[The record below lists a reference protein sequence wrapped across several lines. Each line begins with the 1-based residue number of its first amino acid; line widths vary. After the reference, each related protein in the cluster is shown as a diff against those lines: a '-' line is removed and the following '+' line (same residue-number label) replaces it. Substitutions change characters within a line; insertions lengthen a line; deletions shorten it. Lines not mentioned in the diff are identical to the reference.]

1 MGLSKYKLGQ
11 LIELVEETN
20 SKGLYGPNDVR
31 GMTITK
37 EIIPTK
43 ADVANTDLHKFIVVH
58 PEEFV
63 FNPRT
68 HGKKIGFGYNNT
80 DECFLISWNNIAFRV
95 KKETRNI
102 IIPTYLF
109 LHFNRQE
116 WDREA
121 CFCSWGSSTE
131 VFSWDALC
139 DMKLNLPSIEQQRKY
154 VDVYLALQNN
164 LAAYQSKVEE
174 LKLVCDG
181 YLDQLKEKSEKVNVG
196 DFIEQCDERNSDG
209 YYTLNDLRGISIQ
222 KKFIDSKAD
231 MMGVSLTPYIIVK
244 PDYFA
249 FVPVTSRN
257 GEKITLAINDT
268 NDTYIVSSA
277 YTVFRV
283 KDKQKLLPDFLFMF
297 LDRPEFDRYARFNS
311 WGSAREV
318 FTMDDMNDV
327 AIPIPD
333 ISVQRDIVNIHKCY
347 IERQRIATQLKEQ
360 LNKLCPILIKGSLEA
375 CKSQREDVYAQ
386 VN

>member
-1 MGLSKYKLGQ
+1 MGLAMGLSKYKLGE

-20 SKGLYGPNDVR
+20 SQGTYGPKDVR

-43 ADVANTDLHKFIVVH
+43 ADVANTDLQKFLVVH
-58 PEEFV
+58 PDEFV

-80 DECFLISWNNIAFRV
+80 KECFLISWNNIAFRV
-95 KKETRNI
+95 KPDALNTV
-102 IIPTYLF
+102 IPSYLF
-109 LHFNRQE
+109 LHFNREE

-139 DMKLNLPSIEQQRKY
+139 DMKLTLPSIEQQRKY

-181 YLDQLKEKSEKVNVG
+181 YIEELRRKMKCEIIGTYISECNTRNENLCVLKVQGVESSGNFAETRANTNG
-196 DFIEQCDERNSDG
+196 IDFHN
-209 YYTLNDLRGISIQ
+209 Y
-222 KKFIDSKAD
+222 K
-231 MMGVSLTPYIIVK
+231 IVK
-244 PDYFA
+244 PNQFA
-249 FVPVTSRN
+249 YNPSR
-257 GEKITLAINDT
+257 INLGSIALRNEVDGKC
-268 NDTYIVSSA
+268 IVSPM
-277 YTVFRV
+277 YVVFEV
-283 KDKQKLLPDFLFMF
+283 IDSEKLMPDYLLLWLSRSEFLRSTLFYASGSVRDTF
-297 LDRPEFDRYARFNS
+297 GFD
-311 WGSAREV
+311 E
-318 FTMDDMNDV
+318 MNDV

-333 ISVQRDIVNIHKCY
+333 ISVQREIVNIHKCY
-347 IERQRIATQLKEQ
+347 IERQRIAEALKEQ
-360 LNKLCPILIKGSLEA
+360 LKNICPILIKGSL
-375 CKSQREDVYAQ
+375 Q
-386 VN
+386 N